1 MAAPN
6 LHKFNWL
13 QEEQGVDGEVFGP
26 YVVTRHLGSG
36 GTSTV
41 DEAVRQGAYGFVQRI
56 ALKRVLQNLAAHPD
70 FTAALIREG
79 KLASHLNHPGI
90 AKTFD
95 LGCVAGTYYIAM
107 ELVTGI
113 DLRRI
118 LVRLAERRQTMPPAI
133 ALHLLSQIV
142 DALDYAHTIT
152 DSAGTPLGITHR
164 DVSPANVLV
173 GFDGMAKLI
182 DFGVAKATASMFMT
196 TSGKIKGK
204 FAYMAPEA
212 MAGRVDHRVD
222 LFGAGIMAYEMLTA
236 RPLFAAASDVET
248 IQRIKKWNPPSL
260 VNQGISPEFDAIIAK
275 ALAKNPDER
284 WATAAAMSAAIEHLR
299 RQRDMATSQA
309 QVATWLA
316 SLDDVSP
323 PRKITTA
330 ITMLAKTPPANESA
344 CATVRMDIASIM
356 SAAGA
361 SLATPA
367 VTVAMVVPTPVAL
380 AAAPRSLAPPVIPP
394 SPARKAAAPRPLPA
408 NVPGATIIAR
418 HKPPGAMARL
428 CWRGLAICGGIF
440 TGFAIAYTLLN

>member
-1 MAAPN
+1 M
-6 LHKFNWL
+6 
-13 QEEQGVDGEVFGP
+13 
-26 YVVTRHLGSG
+26 VTRHLGSG

-41 DEAVRQGAYGFVQRI
+41 DEAVRQGAYGFEQRI

-95 LGCVAGTYYIAM
+95 LGCVGGTYYIAM

-118 LVRLAERRQTMPPAI
+118 LVRLAERRETMPPAI

-173 GFDGMAKLI
+173 GLDGMAKLI

-212 MAGRVDHRVD
+212 MAGRIDHRVD

-248 IQRIKKWNPPSL
+248 IQRVKKWHPPSL
-260 VNQGISPEFDAIIAK
+260 VGQGVSPAFDAIIAK
-275 ALAKNPDER
+275 ALAKDPDER
-284 WATAAAMSAAIEHLR
+284 WATAAAMSAAIERLR

-309 QVATWLA
+309 QVAAWLA
-316 SLDDVSP
+316 GLDDAAP
-323 PRKITTA
+323 ATAPTPRKLITA
-330 ITMLAKTPPANESA
+330 VTMLAKTSPANECAS
-344 CATVRMDIASIM
+344 ATVRMDVASLM
-356 SAAGA
+356 SAASA
-361 SLATPA
+361 AMATPA
-367 VTVAMVVPTPVAL
+367 VTVAMVAPSPAALVA
-380 AAAPRSLAPPVIPP
+380 ASAPPVARAPAP
-394 SPARKAAAPRPLPA
+394 ATATPTAAPARTAPAAARPARKAPATRPLPA
-408 NVPGATIIAR
+408 HVPGATMIAR
-418 HKPPGAMARL
+418 HQPPSAMARL
-428 CWRGLAICGGIF
+428 CWRGLAIGGGIA
-440 TGFAIAYTLLN
+440 TGFAIAYILLN